1 MLQLLAA
8 LLDTTLQLFSSLRR
22 AEQIGLALHQLGHQ
36 LAVIPM
42 ILHPLAP
49 LVQQLVRSIPFRPRQ
64 IPHAV
69 AVGAAQSVGE
79 QPEALAGQLPV
90 LHFLGQRTQLTQHF
104 GQLRVE
110 IRVHLAI
117 RRGALLQLQANL
129 AERVADEQWLVGPC
143 QGVPAFQHRRGI
155 AGLGQAPPHVA
166 QPPVVELETCTER
179 LAYQPQ
185 QGSQF
190 LEALARL
197 MHPFRALI
205 RLDRKR
211 LDRLVDALQGGLAHF
226 LGGVASRSDAIGH
239 RIALHEDAPLEH
251 R

>member
-1 MLQLLAA
+1 M
-8 LLDTTLQLFSSLRR
+8 
-22 AEQIGLALHQLGHQ
+22 
-36 LAVIPM
+36 
-42 ILHPLAP
+42 
-49 LVQQLVRSIPFRPRQ
+49 
-64 IPHAV
+64 
-69 AVGAAQSVGE
+69 
-79 QPEALAGQLPV
+79 

-197 MHPFRALI
+197 MHPSARSS
-205 RLDRKR
+205 
-211 LDRLVDALQGGLAHF
+211 
-226 LGGVASRSDAIGH
+226 ASTVSAW
-239 RIALHEDAPLEH
+239 IALSMRCRAAL
-251 R
+251 RTSLAALRVGRMR